1 VFTDR
6 ERERNDGAVRLDA
19 VHGALWVDT
28 AHGAAGLGPRT
39 LALSRPAVL
48 VLAALAER
56 PGRVVTRDEL
66 VRRADLE
73 NLSSRRCDQLL
84 VDLRRALGPTAVRNV
99 RGRGWMLELGDQGPV
114 SPL

>member
-1 VFTDR
+1 MFTDR
-6 ERERNDGAVRLDA
+6 ERGRNDGPVRLDA

-28 AHGAAGLGPRT
+28 AHGAAGLGPRA
-39 LALSRPAVL
+39 LVLSRQAVM

-66 VRRADLE
+66 ARRADLE
-73 NLSSRRCDQLL
+73 NLSKRRCDQLL

-114 SPL
+114 SPP